1 MQQTNE
7 LHLKQG
13 KFLKNRSIL
22 TKMIAATTIIYFFVS
37 VFSQATLFS
46 FVENIVYD
54 MELEKVKN
62 AHATVYDTFTSA
74 SITNQAAQSAMDDQT
89 MIIAKAIA
97 NSLEARFYTP
107 EELQNIAKEMGAVEI
122 HISDGNGVIIES
134 SGASFIGT
142 DLGAGEKK
150 HYFERALKG
159 EVVLEAAP
167 VLGTNLIQYGFL
179 PRQGAGGVIQI
190 GFSSVPQKNVF
201 EESSP
206 QNSIGQ
212 TKIGETG
219 LVMAFNSQGDI
230 KVHSNETLLRTFI
243 ENQDFLKTVVEN
255 EQGEI
260 DFIENGVA
268 YHGIYEK
275 RMGLYIVAAMGIEE
289 VKAKAWSVQRL
300 SMIFA
305 AISLLLVILGVYIL
319 FKKLIAH
326 RMKVLVKELE
336 AVSTGDLTRQIP
348 ATGQDE
354 MGMIFNSFN
363 HSVASMK
370 GLIDEVSASAETV
383 AASSEE
389 LTATSNQLTHTAQE
403 VAKVVEGIAQSSL
416 KQADDIKAGADK
428 ARSLGDNIEQLA
440 SLTQDLNNIS
450 EKIEALKNTGLK
462 ANEGV
467 TEKSKISNASIEN
480 VFKMIEATN
489 ENAQKINEIITVINN
504 IASQTSLLALNASIE
519 SARAGESGR
528 GFGVVAEE
536 IRKLAEQST
545 ASAADIQ
552 NIITELQVQSD
563 ETVETM
569 KKVKALINE
578 QTASV
583 EDTKNVFSLLA
594 KEIAASREGVK
605 QLKALEGQI
614 SANRTEIID
623 AFNNLSLTAEE
634 NAASSQ
640 QVAASTGDQTHS
652 IEEIAVSTNRLAELA
667 ARLKDMMRNF
677 RV

>member
-1 MQQTNE
+1 M
-7 LHLKQG
+7 
-13 KFLKNRSIL
+13 
-22 TKMIAATTIIYFFVS
+22 
-37 VFSQATLFS
+37 
-46 FVENIVYD
+46 
-54 MELEKVKN
+54 
-62 AHATVYDTFTSA
+62 
-74 SITNQAAQSAMDDQT
+74 
-89 MIIAKAIA
+89 
-97 NSLEARFYTP
+97 
-107 EELQNIAKEMGAVEI
+107 
-122 HISDGNGVIIES
+122 
-134 SGASFIGT
+134 
-142 DLGAGEKK
+142 
-150 HYFERALKG
+150 
-159 EVVLEAAP
+159 LEAAP

>member
-13 KFLKNRSIL
+13 RFLKNRSIL
-22 TKMIAATTIIYFFVS
+22 TKMIVATTIIYFFVS